1 MDRRRVH
8 PRRRLHHG
16 RLGDLRRHRWRSFY
30 GLHIDIQERLE
41 AGETPSAIAAEIVV
55 DIDLVEGVI
64 GDAAPMQEELIGLLL
79 DARREVQS

>member
-1 MDRRRVH
+1 
-8 PRRRLHHG
+8 
-16 RLGDLRRHRWRSFY
+16 
-30 GLHIDIQERLE
+30 LHIDIQERLE